1 MKLSNLLFYKSQ
13 MPTSYLPKRKA
24 CGPMFEDPAINRLID
39 AHRESV
45 EQNGY
50 EKLVIP
56 KSLHKIDSGI
66 LPPHDRYVADTLYKN
81 GFHSY
86 LCGGSVR
93 DLVLNDT
100 VNDFDFVTDASNE
113 DLRNIFDNIQFHKI
127 PSGHEFGY
135 IDFGDEIVDICTM
148 VNIPADYYGKIHV
161 PDFEPDELYS
171 SNLLFDA
178 FQRDLKINTLYYDTT
193 TEEMI
198 DWFGGLYDL
207 REGVISTPAAP
218 YDALHCDPRIVLRA
232 LRFKARF
239 GFDLSKEL
247 EETVRKYGQELAKEI
262 SPGAKKSNLPG
273 FFSAGYTYTGAC
285 ILLEYGLFGTF
296 FPLLGSKVD
305 APEYQEYAKRAAF
318 AIDWIYDEGAVGLP
332 LLAMAAFLWPVVKNL
347 KRKGVQNAEDQVL
360 KSQRETIR
368 LTEDETAFLL
378 ESLHIEEV
386 YDEQIINKAIEEVF
400 EKPTLE
406 DALNVL
412 RIHYWKHPFE
422 Y

>member
-13 MPTSYLPKRKA
+13 MPMSYLPKRKA

-39 AHRESV
+39 AHHESV

-56 KSLHKIDSGI
+56 KALHKIDSGI

-113 DLRNIFDNIQFHKI
+113 DLRNVFDNIQFHKI

-148 VNIPADYYGKIHV
+148 VNIPADYHGKVHV
-161 PDFEPDELYS
+161 PDFEPDNLYS
-171 SNLLFDA
+171 SSLLFDA

-193 TEEMI
+193 TEELI

-247 EETVRKYGQELAKEI
+247 EETIRKHGQELAKEI
-262 SPGAKKSNLPG
+262 SPGAKNLICPA
-273 FFSAGYTYTGAC
+273 FSRQDTHIPERVFCLNTGYSGRFSRFSDPRSTPRN
-285 ILLEYGLFGTF
+285 IRSMPKGLRS
-296 FPLLGSKVD
+296 PLIGYMTK
-305 APEYQEYAKRAAF
+305 APL
-318 AIDWIYDEGAVGLP
+318 V
-332 LLAMAAFLWPVVKNL
+332 FL
-347 KRKGVQNAEDQVL
+347 
-360 KSQRETIR
+360 
-368 LTEDETAFLL
+368 FLL
-378 ESLHIEEV
+378 WLLS
-386 YDEQIINKAIEEVF
+386 F
-400 EKPTLE
+400 G
-406 DALNVL
+406 
-412 RIHYWKHPFE
+412 RS
-422 Y
+422 